1 MSETGTPVEQV
12 QVTEEVKLLEE
23 PAMTK
28 GEALVR
34 GLNQIDEGLKM
45 ISALG
50 NRYDLI
56 ATMVGSKTS
65 AQRLRDVIRGNKVLY
80 NLVLNMVKAK
90 NSRLADD
97 TVEKVV
103 TDFLDTL
110 FDLSQPYSA

>member
-1 MSETGTPVEQV
+1 VDNTETKIEYVS
-12 QVTEEVKLLEE
+12 EE
-23 PAMTK
+23 PEMTK
-28 GEALVR
+28 GEALVN

-90 NSRLADD
+90 NSRLSGE
-97 TVEKVV
+97 TVDKVV

-110 FDLSQPYSA
+110 FDLSRPYKV